1 MPWDFF
7 RLRPPSIFISYRRE
21 DTGPIVG
28 RILDRLTDL
37 IRKPSPFFDIEDHAV
52 GSRFREAIE
61 QVLQRC
67 DVVLAVIGPQWAGK
81 KALDRTRL
89 QDDGDVLRAEIEI
102 ALRRRIVVIPV
113 LIDDT
118 AMPNADQIPSDL
130 RLLTEL
136 QAARVSSGRDFGIH
150 VRRLFGA
157 IEERLGVGILYTCWR
172 FAKRRPVRTVL
183 TISLV
188 VAALLV
194 GLYLQWPREHTVL
207 PDRESAISP
216 ADIKACNNAFTIAC
230 AQSGAAFGSAA
241 ALAALRACKQSRV
254 IRSDEPWLQWKD
266 IWTTSVYSF
275 APQGGGPGGGKD
287 DESLRVGG
295 WGDWYFTLIKFDLP
309 QMQQKP
315 QLVAVALYSKDNE
328 GSSVP
333 LAVDRIIHPWDF
345 PKGGTLWWK
354 DRPDTGR

>member
-28 RILDRLTDL
+28 RILDRLTVHFG
-37 IRKPSPFFDIEDHAV
+37 KSSVFVDIEDLAV

-136 QAARVSSGRDFGIH
+136 QAARVQ
-150 VRRLFGA
+150 A
-157 IEERLGVGILYTCWR
+157 
-172 FAKRRPVRTVL
+172 
-183 TISLV
+183 
-188 VAALLV
+188 
-194 GLYLQWPREHTVL
+194 
-207 PDRESAISP
+207 AISV
-216 ADIKACNNAFTIAC
+216 FT
-230 AQSGAAFGSAA
+230 SAAFSA
-241 ALAALRACKQSRV
+241 R
-254 IRSDEPWLQWKD
+254 
-266 IWTTSVYSF
+266 
-275 APQGGGPGGGKD
+275 
-287 DESLRVGG
+287 
-295 WGDWYFTLIKFDLP
+295 
-309 QMQQKP
+309 
-315 QLVAVALYSKDNE
+315 
-328 GSSVP
+328 
-333 LAVDRIIHPWDF
+333 
-345 PKGGTLWWK
+345 
-354 DRPDTGR
+354 